1 MAIEWP
7 ITILKPQSISPPFLA
22 PRSLSG
28 GASLSGRMQISASD
42 AGVWVCSL
50 NSIPLYNRQTV
61 LTWRAIAARSEGRL
75 YPIDLPLFRYELEY
89 SAQDTG
95 YDYGAA
101 VTPIPFSD
109 ESYFDDGTG
118 FVGGLTEVTSN
129 GAAALRATSMTFAVV
144 TADRIE
150 PGQIFGINHATK
162 GPRWYQIQTYDYD
175 TFAVTFIPP
184 LREAVAD
191 GDVITFDQPACRM
204 RLATDNEMKIELQ
217 AGSFGTAS
225 VNFIEDL

>member
-1 MAIEWP
+1 
-7 ITILKPQSISPPFLA
+7 
-22 PRSLSG
+22 
-28 GASLSGRMQISASD
+28 
-42 AGVWVCSL
+42 
-50 NSIPLYNRQTV
+50 
-61 LTWRAIAARSEGRL
+61 
-75 YPIDLPLFRYELEY
+75 
-89 SAQDTG
+89 
-95 YDYGAA
+95 
-101 VTPIPFSD
+101 
-109 ESYFDDGTG
+109 
-118 FVGGLTEVTSN
+118 
-129 GAAALRATSMTFAVV
+129 MTFAVV